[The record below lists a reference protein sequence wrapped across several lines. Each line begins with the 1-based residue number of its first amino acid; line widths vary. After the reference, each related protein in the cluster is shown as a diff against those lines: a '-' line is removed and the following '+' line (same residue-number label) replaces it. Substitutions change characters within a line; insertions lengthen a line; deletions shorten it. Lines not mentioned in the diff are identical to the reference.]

1 MMKIQKG
8 TAGYISAK
16 KRQLAMIIG
25 AAAVIVIGML
35 ISGYLIY
42 DTNLNWLTI
51 VAVFVCIPVC
61 RTVVNLI
68 MLIPFTS
75 ISEKTEMEISGKTE
89 NLIMLFDLVITSEKK
104 AMKIDSMV
112 ISRNVVCG
120 YSKSTKLDTEYTSK
134 YLKSMLE
141 QNGFEKVT
149 VKILKDYVAFLSRA
163 EGMQSIAAI
172 EKDESGRR
180 EQEMEQ
186 LILDLSL

>member
-89 NLIMLFDLVITSEKK
+89 NLIVLFDLVITSEKK

>member
-25 AAAVIVIGML
+25 AAAIVVFGLL
-35 ISGYLIY
+35 ITGYLIY
-42 DTNLNWLTI
+42 DTNLNWLS
-51 VAVFVCIPVC
+51 VLAVLICIPVC
-61 RTVVNLI
+61 RTIVNLI

-89 NLIMLFDLVITSEKK
+89 DLVVLFDLIITSEKK

-120 YSKSTKLDTEYTSK
+120 YSRSTKLDTEYTSK

-141 QNGFEKVT
+141 QNGYEKVT

-172 EKDESGRR
+172 EKGETGRR
-180 EQEMEQ
+180 EKEMEQ
-186 LILDLSL
+186 LILDISL